1 LPLRDWFFGLFG
13 RRARTEDEGIRTR
26 GPATHIVILDGTM
39 SSLSEGCE
47 TNAGLTYKLLCEVS
61 RAENLTIH
69 YEAGIQ
75 WRDWSSTL
83 DVITGRGINRQIERA
98 YGVVATRYRAGDQIV
113 LIGYSRG
120 AFAVRSL
127 AGVIDMVGL
136 VHDECATERMIR
148 QAYRHYRAGAKSPA
162 VKAFRDNYCH
172 ADVQVEAV
180 AVWDTVKAL
189 GLRLPVVWRWGQVQY
204 AFHNHALGPHIRNGF
219 QALAKDERR
228 AAYAPVM
235 WVSPPNWQG
244 HMEQVWFR
252 GNHADV
258 GGQVWQHPA
267 SRPLSN
273 IPLVWMLERLQACD
287 VPLPQGWKDRFEQDA
302 TAPSVGNWRG
312 WAKIF
317 LTRRKRRIG
326 IDPSERLHESITG
339 DVPDALTLAPLHDQT
354 SG

>member
-1 LPLRDWFFGLFG
+1 MQLRDWFCGLFG
-13 RRARTEDEGIRTR
+13 RRARTEDETIRQR
-26 GPATHIVILDGTM
+26 GPATHVVILDGTM
-39 SSLSEGCE
+39 SSLAEGCE

-61 RAENLTIH
+61 QPENLTIH

-75 WRDWSSTL
+75 WRDWSNTW
-83 DVITGRGINRQIERA
+83 DVMTGRGINLLIKRA
-98 YGVVATRYRAGDQIV
+98 YSVVASRYRAGDRIV
-113 LIGYSRG
+113 LLGYSRG

-127 AGVIDMVGL
+127 AGIIDIVGL
-136 VHDECATERMIR
+136 VRDDVATERVID
-148 QAYRHYRAGAKSPA
+148 QAYLHYRAGVDSPA
-162 VKAFRDNYCH
+162 VRAFRDQYCH

-189 GLRLPVVWRWGQVQY
+189 GLRLPVVWRWGQAPH
-204 AFHNHALGPHIRNGF
+204 AFHNHALGSHIRNGF
-219 QALAKDERR
+219 HALAMDERR

-235 WVSPPNWQG
+235 WDSPPDWQG

-252 GNHADV
+252 GNHGDV
-258 GGQVWQHPA
+258 GGQVWQHPSA
-267 SRPLSN
+267 RPLAN
-273 IPLVWMLERLQACD
+273 IPLVWMLERLAACN
-287 VPLPQGWKDRFEQDA
+287 VPLPMGWKDRFEQDA
-302 TAPSVGNWRG
+302 TAPSIGNWRG

-339 DVPDALTLAPLHDQT
+339 EPPDALGLGPLHDQT